1 MTIVVLKVSLE
12 QNTNFKTDLREI
24 SHPSSKM
31 SSLTILFA
39 LCNTTDDLVP
49 LLLKCKIYL
58 HKNNRIFFF
67 LKEKDLR
74 LA

>member
-1 MTIVVLKVSLE
+1 
-12 QNTNFKTDLREI
+12 
-24 SHPSSKM
+24 
-31 SSLTILFA
+31 LFA